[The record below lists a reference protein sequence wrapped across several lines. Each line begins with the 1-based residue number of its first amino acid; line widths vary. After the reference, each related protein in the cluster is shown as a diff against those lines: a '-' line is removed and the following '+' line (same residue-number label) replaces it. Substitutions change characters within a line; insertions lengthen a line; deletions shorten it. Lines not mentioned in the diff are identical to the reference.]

1 LTDNKDCGTL
11 LTLMACTH

>member
-11 LTLMACTH
+11 LTLIACTH